1 MVNTGTS
8 NSNQNLKQN
17 PMSFVAYFKVQTEV
31 RQAAKCGLSSM
42 KGSLF
47 SDINNQDNQLQLD
60 TGRLND
66 KHSTQFFTK
75 DVNIL
80 LP

>member
-1 MVNTGTS
+1 
-8 NSNQNLKQN
+8 
-17 PMSFVAYFKVQTEV
+17 
-31 RQAAKCGLSSM
+31 M

-66 KHSTQFFTK
+66 KYSTQFFTK